1 MFNIQDSLFSNIS
14 KTYNNISENSQIVF
28 VSDYFIDEYC
38 GGAEL
43 TSQALI
49 DEIPTRFKIDQVK
62 SSNLSIELLRQA
74 QNKLLVFG
82 NWSQLNPQLIPTI
95 IANMKYVMLE
105 YDYKYCKHRSPEKHL
120 NIENIPCDCHNQTH
134 GKMVS
139 AFYYG
144 AKALF
149 WMSQKQME
157 RYHLVFPF
165 LQEKFNLI
173 LSSVFDKK
181 TIENIRQLRTTEKD
195 EKYVILG
202 SNSWVKGFENAKEYV
217 DNNRLLYEI
226 VWNLPYNE
234 LLKKLA
240 SSRGHVYLPAGGDT
254 CPRLVIESKLL
265 NCDLVLNEHV
275 QHKNETWFNQ
285 SIEQIENYLLE
296 RPKVFWNEIEKIID
310 YVPTLSGYTTTYN
323 CVLQEYPYKEC
334 ISSMLSFCD
343 EVCVVDGGST
353 DGTWEQLQSFKTI
366 LELEDK
372 SIGNKL
378 KLKQVKRNWNH
389 PRFAVFDGAQKTE
402 ARKMCVMDYVLQMD
416 CDETISSYHFSK
428 IKSLCEM
435 MPSQIDVMCLPVIEC
450 WGCWNKIRIDCTPW
464 KWRISRNNP
473 NIIHGIPKLLRMYDE
488 NGDLYARPGTDGC
501 DMIYEDSGE
510 IVPNVNYWNNDL
522 EQLRRI
528 ALSGNKEALQKYEQI
543 INQIIKELP
552 SIFHY
557 SWYNIERKIKTY
569 KNYWQRHWQSLTN
582 QIVEDTSE
590 NNMFFDL
597 PWSQVTD
604 EMIKEK
610 AIELKEKCSGH
621 IFHTKFKGQFT
632 PGIKINNIEQY
643 IKTL

>member
-1 MFNIQDSLFSNIS
+1 MFNIQESLFSNIS
-14 KTYNNISENSQIVF
+14 KSYNNISENSQIIF
-28 VSDYFIDEYC
+28 VSDYFIGDYS

-49 DEIPTRFKIDQVK
+49 DEIPDRFKIDLVK
-62 SSNLSIELLRQA
+62 SNNITIELLQQA

-95 IANMKYVMLE
+95 IANMKYVVLE

-120 NIENIPCDCHNQTH
+120 NIENTPCDCHNKNH

-157 RYHLVFPF
+157 RYHQVFPF
-165 LQEKFNLI
+165 LQEKFNLV

-181 TIENIRQLRTTEKD
+181 TIESIQQLRSIEKN
-195 EKYVILG
+195 EKYIILG

-217 DNNRLLYEI
+217 ENHHLLYEI
-226 VWNLPYNE
+226 VWNLPYKE

-240 SSRGHVYLPAGGDT
+240 SSCGHVYLPAGADT

-265 NCDLVLNEHV
+265 NCELILNDHV
-275 QHKNETWFNQ
+275 QHKNEEWFNK

-296 RPKVFWNEIEKIID
+296 RPKVFWGEVEKIID

-323 CVLQEYPYKEC
+323 CILQEYPYKEC
-334 ISSMLSFCD
+334 ISSMLAFCD

-353 DGTWEQLQSFKTI
+353 DGTWD
-366 LELEDK
+366 ELEK
-372 SIGNKL
+372 LQKENNKL
-378 KLKQVKRNWNH
+378 KLKQVKRDWNH

-402 ARKMCVMDYVLQMD
+402 ARKLCTCNFVWQMD
-416 CDETISSYHFSK
+416 CDEIVHENYYMK
-428 IKSLCEM
+428 IKPLCEM
-435 MPSQIDVMCLPVIEC
+435 MPPQIDIMCLSVIEG
-450 WGCWNKIRIDCTPW
+450 WGGFDQVRVDVNPW
-464 KWRISRNNP
+464 KARLSRNNK
-473 NIIHGIPKLLRMYDE
+473 NIIHGIPKQLRMYDE

-501 DMIYEDSGE
+501 DMIYEDTGE
-510 IVPNVNYWNNDL
+510 FVQDINFWTQEL
-522 EQLRRI
+522 ENIRRSS
-528 ALSGNKEALQKYEQI
+528 LSGNIESLQKYENI
-543 INQIIKELP
+543 INQIAKELP
-552 SIFHY
+552 GVWHY
-557 SWYNIERKIKTY
+557 SWIDLERKIKTY
-569 KNYWQRHWQSLTN
+569 RSYWSSHWSSLFNQS
-582 QIVEDTSE
+582 IEDTSE

-610 AIELKEKCSGH
+610 ANELKEKCSGH

-632 PGIKINNIEQY
+632 PGIKITSIDEPQ
-643 IKTL
+643 IMKK